1 MPFLLLIWSNR
12 RWSLIIVLLIYAL
25 FQTWQ
30 SNSLSGDLAKAKTEC
45 LAKVEKEVAK
55 AKKPF
60 LDAQEKA
67 KVKAEEVS
75 QQYEST
81 KAEDRIKTEV
91 ITRTVQKIVE
101 RPIYLNVCFDDDGVS
116 AVNAAADTSEL
127 KTAVP

>member
-1 MPFLLLIWSNR
+1 MPILMWIWKNK
-12 RWSLIIVLLIYAL
+12 RWSLIILLLCYAL

-30 SNSLSGDLAKAKTEC
+30 SNSLSGDLANAKTEC
-45 LAKVEKEVAK
+45 AAKVEKEVTK

-101 RPIYLNVCFDDDGVS
+101 RPIYLNTCFDDDGVS

-127 KTAVP
+127 ETAVP